1 MKGAQSTLWG
11 REGRLI
17 FEQLSV
23 SVFERGRLHPPPIHK
38 DAVVGRSFGKYVF
51 GFSREVSVDRYIFG
65 FGGTKRGRVS
75 TQSGDMNFCFRIWQ
89 GKLPHN

>member
-11 REGRLI
+11 RGGRLI

-51 GFSREVSVDRYIFG
+51 GFSR
-65 FGGTKRGRVS
+65 
-75 TQSGDMNFCFRIWQ
+75 
-89 GKLPHN
+89 